1 MGTTAATICGLAGVV
16 GVISTTP
23 TFCPDSV
30 GPARCSAAGSKAAM
44 VGAYGLTAAGLASC
58 LFVAGRVLDP
68 EA

>member
-1 MGTTAATICGLAGVV
+1 MGSTVATICGLAGVV

-23 TFCPDSV
+23 AFCPESV
-30 GPARCSAAGSKAAM
+30 GPARCRAAGSKAAM